1 MKRSFIFGMILV
13 LPLFSIA
20 KLTSEELD
28 LFRLREA
35 IAIYIGS
42 DKLTVDGII
51 DEPIWQEGNWQ
62 GGFIQRDPN
71 DGSPETY
78 KTEFCVFYD
87 NDYLYV
93 GARAYDPEPEK
104 IIALLTRR
112 DNYTESDWMYVSIDS
127 YDDNRTAFEFGINAA
142 GVKHDLRRYDD
153 TNGDDEWDAIWDGHS
168 HIDDKGWTAEW
179 RIPFRELRFTS
190 NPDMKWGFEM
200 YRELPRHNNEL
211 SVWSYWSHS
220 EEGFVSKY
228 GSLTG
233 LKDITDRKSVV

>member
-1 MKRSFIFGMILV
+1 MRQSFIFGMILV

-20 KLTSEELD
+20 KLTFEELD

-35 IAIYIGS
+35 IAVYIDS

-142 GVKHDLRRYDD
+142 GVKHD
-153 TNGDDEWDAIWDGHS
+153 
-168 HIDDKGWTAEW
+168 
-179 RIPFRELRFTS
+179 
-190 NPDMKWGFEM
+190 
-200 YRELPRHNNEL
+200 
-211 SVWSYWSHS
+211 
-220 EEGFVSKY
+220 
-228 GSLTG
+228 
-233 LKDITDRKSVV
+233 